1 MNEQSDR
8 LSFLRAALD
17 QRVEEG
23 RLRGLRAYEPDLAAP
38 YVQLNNKKLINFCSN
53 DYLGLTT
60 HPEVIDR
67 SVFYIK
73 KYGAGSGASRLVSGT
88 LTIHEQLEKK
98 LVNTFEVEAVLL
110 FNSGFQA
117 NISLLPALVDRNSL
131 ILADRKS
138 HNSLLQG
145 ALLSNAELKRFRHND
160 YGHLEEL
167 LIKSK
172 KGDYN
177 RVWIVSETVFSMD
190 GDQSEVDKLI
200 YLANKYDAL
209 LYSDDAHALGVLGP
223 KGLGLNYKKEDI
235 TLSMGTF
242 GKAFGS
248 FGAFVGCSKLMKKYL
263 VNFCSG
269 FIYTTAL
276 PPGVMGAIDA
286 ALDLIPR
293 METERKILLENV
305 RYLKSSLT
313 KLGYNL
319 GTSASQIIPVIIGS
333 ENETVDLSNYLET
346 KGFWASSIR
355 PPTVEKG
362 ASRVRLTLTAKHTK
376 TQIDDLIKAF
386 KEWKNK

>member
-23 RLRGLRAYEPDLAAP
+23 RLRDLRAYEPDLAAP
-38 YVQLNNKKLINFCSN
+38 YVQLNSKKLINFCSN

-145 ALLSNAELKRFRHND
+145 VLLSNAELKRFRHND
-160 YGHLEEL
+160 YDHLEEL

-313 KLGYNL
+313 KLGYDL

-333 ENETVDLSNYLET
+333 EKETVDLSNYLET
-346 KGFWASSIR
+346 KGFWASAIR

-386 KEWKNK
+386 AEWKNK